1 MHFLFNFFSIGQI
14 NLYKYIVDT
23 NKVTSTAFIICEPNP
38 GSPRPESNIP
48 EVVREAFKYH
58 LQYLLLAGIGVVFSL
73 LFLLLFVLSSHLG
86 NKLISLM

>member
-1 MHFLFNFFSIGQI
+1 MVG
-14 NLYKYIVDT
+14 
-23 NKVTSTAFIICEPNP
+23 VTVRLNESKNTDNCVTDIICEPNP